1 MEGDTIVM
9 GSDGLFDNVFDH
21 EIVSTVAGHGDVA
34 AAGMSSKIRRTCI
47 WQSTS
52 HFSNWD
58 LISMLAKAL
67 ANLASIHSTNSEF
80 ESPYS
85 LEARSKVT
93 LFGMITVLLSI
104 KSSFQ
109 RVWCFFFFVNAPD
122 RDLMF
127 LSGRKFL
134 AWSSLVKTYK
144 DGTFSSIPQ
153 VTKFFVWQVGNLM
166 ISLWLLVRLWGHNI
180 SPCWLRIRQLK
191 LIQNKKINS
200 NHSYKTLCSLFLDC
214 LVKFRML

>member
-144 DGTFSSIPQ
+144 DGFFFLNITSDQ
-153 VTKFFVWQVGNLM
+153 VLCLAGGKLDDITVIVGQVVRSQH
-166 ISLWLLVRLWGHNI
+166 ISLLAEDQTVEAHTEQEN
-180 SPCWLRIRQLK
+180 K
-191 LIQNKKINS
+191 LES
-200 NHSYKTLCSLFLDC
+200 
-214 LVKFRML
+214 